1 VSIARIAVGYFTEVR
16 MFRTSNPVLS
26 SNAFNVENYD
36 ALEARPDSALGTT
49 MTVQGVVNKSF
60 FLIALTTAAAV
71 STWHFLANKTLAP
84 ALPALGGG
92 LAAFVISLIICFVPR
107 TAPWLAWVYA
117 LLKGP
122 ALAGIS
128 FIVASMLEARLA
140 AKGASTSGMMGGAG
154 ITLVFQAVALTFGIF
169 IALLLAYTMRIIRLS
184 GPWKRGII
192 AATLGICLFYL
203 ASMVLGMFGVHIGFI
218 WDSGPIGIAFSAF
231 VVVLA
236 AANLV
241 LDFQNIE
248 ETAQSGAPKWME
260 WLGAVGLLMTLAWLY
275 IEVLRL
281 LYKLKDQK

>member
-1 VSIARIAVGYFTEVR
+1 MPHGFAAGFSMEVR
-16 MFRTSNPVLS
+16 MFRTSNPVLNGS
-26 SNAFNVENYD
+26 AFNVTNYD
-36 ALEARPDSALGTT
+36 ALGGSAASARAGE

-60 FLIALTTAAAV
+60 FLIGLSTATAV
-71 STWHFLANKTLAP
+71 STWHFLANKTINP

-92 LAAFVISLIICFVPR
+92 LAAFVISLIICFAPK

-117 LLKGP
+117 MLKGP

-128 FIVASMLEARLA
+128 FIVATMLEARLA
-140 AKGASTSGMMGGAG
+140 AKGASTSGMMGSAG
-154 ITLVFQAVALTFGIF
+154 ITLVFQAIGLTFGIF
-169 IALLLAYTMRIIRLS
+169 FALLLAYSMRIIRLS

-192 AATLGICLFYL
+192 AATLGLCLFYL
-203 ASMVLGMFGVHIGFI
+203 ASLVLSMFGISIGFI
-218 WDSGPIGIAFSAF
+218 WDSGPIGIAFSAL

-241 LDFQNIE
+241 LDFQTIE
-248 ETAQSGAPKWME
+248 ENAQSGAPKWME

>member
-1 VSIARIAVGYFTEVR
+1 

-26 SNAFNVENYD
+26 GNAFNVQNYD
-36 ALEARPDSALGTT
+36 ALGGPGALEVSRERV

-60 FLIALTTAAAV
+60 FLIGLTTATAV
-71 STWHFLANKTLAP
+71 SAWHFMASKTISP
-84 ALPALGGG
+84 MLPAVGGG
-92 LAAFVISLIICFVPR
+92 LAGLVLSLIICFAPR
-107 TAPWLAWVYA
+107 TAPWLAWMYA
-117 LLKGP
+117 LVKGP

-128 FIVASMLEARLA
+128 FIVASYLDAKLA

-169 IALLLAYTMRIIRLS
+169 FALLLAYSMRIIRLS

-192 AATLGICLFYL
+192 AATFGIMLFYL
-203 ASMVLGMFGVHIGFI
+203 ASMVLGMFGVDIGFI
-218 WDSGPIGIAFSAF
+218 HSSGPIGIAFSAF

-275 IEVLRL
+275 VEVLRL
-281 LYKLKDQK
+281 LLKLKDQK